1 MEEGTVR
8 PGAEAPAGGV
18 VSPSGSWRLAV
29 DPDRCQGTGMC
40 AAIAPDHFRLDGATS
55 SPIAGLVEPCE
66 AVLDAV
72 ESCPTEAIGVFDE
85 AGREVPATAGGR

>member
-1 MEEGTVR
+1 MEEGAVR
-8 PGAEAPAGGV
+8 PGTEAPAGDM
-18 VSPSGSWRLAV
+18 VSPGRWRLAV
-29 DPDRCQGTGMC
+29 DASRCQGTGMC

-72 ESCPTEAIGVFDE
+72 ESCPTEAIAVFDE
-85 AGREVPATAGGR
+85 AGRQVPATAGGR